1 MHREWCIQVR
11 RKNNLANGGCVLFWN
26 RLFYHPHGPLP
37 QMCYVGA
44 RVRVCL
50 HSGFINGNGI
60 MIAQACPIPIIPQTV
75 KASQIWTC
83 QLPQFLCDFCCCW
96 PAPDH
101 TACLRQPAC
110 FTICFC
116 LNVPSTIQMTS
127 GPQLPLC
134 INTWLCQILL
144 YRRDTWC
151 NQPNVL
157 AIPWS
162 LLTPTLDM
170 LISPSTI
177 PIVFFA
183 LLHYC
188 FLFLLKFKSW
198 PLLTNACFFVLLFV
212 FLVFSF
218 GKKNQTIQDLLC
230 SNAPFS
236 LEQFRHFKNKFCI
249 ICSGFW
255 LCCTFGLHLRSV
267 LLDQAKIYAW
277 VLNWRASLTAE
288 VILEICGV
296 GQLSPLLKQ
305 QTTSACQHLNL
316 WLLCVGVNV
325 CMCVRSSYS
334 FRLLRHLNVT
344 FFFLSKTWSFFQLSS
359 QRKRAQKIVHLSAG
373 GRCRAVFWP
382 HVEHQGCICVLSQP
396 AAKPQEDKLILVLLS
411 RLRQKSI
418 ACLPPQC

>member
-198 PLLTNACFFVLLFV
+198 PLLTNACFFCFVVCFSGVFIWKKESDYTRFTVFKCSLFSWAVQALQKQVLH
-212 FLVFSF
+212 
-218 GKKNQTIQDLLC
+218 N
-230 SNAPFS
+230 
-236 LEQFRHFKNKFCI
+236 
-249 ICSGFW
+249 
-255 LCCTFGLHLRSV
+255 
-267 LLDQAKIYAW
+267 
-277 VLNWRASLTAE
+277 
-288 VILEICGV
+288 
-296 GQLSPLLKQ
+296 
-305 QTTSACQHLNL
+305 
-316 WLLCVGVNV
+316 
-325 CMCVRSSYS
+325 
-334 FRLLRHLNVT
+334 LLR
-344 FFFLSKTWSFFQLSS
+344 FLTLLYIWLALALCPTWS
-359 QRKRAQKIVHLSAG
+359 G
-373 GRCRAVFWP
+373 
-382 HVEHQGCICVLSQP
+382 
-396 AAKPQEDKLILVLLS
+396 
-411 RLRQKSI
+411 
-418 ACLPPQC
+418 